1 MTAGGCPRH
10 GEMGMS
16 VQSLATAGFGTE
28 TSCLATG
35 PKGDMRGR
43 PSFSTLVAEHGD
55 AIYCSA
61 WHMTR
66 NQADA
71 DDLYH
76 DTLLKAYKAH
86 CKLDGAANH
95 RAWLYKI
102 ASNTFISD
110 RRKLGR
116 ERALSEAMV
125 ESVAAPAVDH
135 ADGLDARDLLHEVEC
150 SVMALP
156 TKQRIAL
163 ILRKYHE
170 FSYTDIAVSLDTTEV
185 AARANVHAALKKLR
199 AEYADRLDGTGL

>member
-1 MTAGGCPRH
+1 
-10 GEMGMS
+10 MS

-35 PKGDMRGR
+35 PNGDTRRR

-55 AIYCSA
+55 AIYRYA
-61 WHMTR
+61 WHLTR

-71 DDLYH
+71 DDLYQE
-76 DTLLKAYKAH
+76 TLLKAYKAH
-86 CKLDGAANH
+86 SKLDGAANH

-116 ERALSEAMV
+116 ERVLSEAMV
-125 ESVAAPAVDH
+125 ETVAAPAVDH
-135 ADGLDARDLLHEVEC
+135 ADGLDARDLLQEVEC

-199 AEYADRLDGTGL
+199 TEYADRLDGTGL